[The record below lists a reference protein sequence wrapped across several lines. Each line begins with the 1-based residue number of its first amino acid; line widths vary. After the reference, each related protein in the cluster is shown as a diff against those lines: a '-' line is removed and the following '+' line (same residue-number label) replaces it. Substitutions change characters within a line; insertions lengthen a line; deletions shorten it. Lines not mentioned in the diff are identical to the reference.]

1 MADEIRVNVKTKV
14 RNADIRHVI
23 HNNREHIVVPSY
35 TLPDECVM
43 NGGLYS
49 AEEIAKSFKGLEGT
63 LAPVG
68 HPTLNGKPILA
79 KEPEAINGFH
89 VGAFNKNVSQEGGAG
104 GKRVY
109 LEKWIDV
116 EVAKQSEKGQQLLDA
131 IEAGAPIHTSTGL
144 VCRREL
150 VANQAAYQWIA
161 RDMRFDHDAIL
172 FDEPGAAT
180 PDDGVGIMVNSAELV
195 VNAICPELVTNGAL
209 KNSYGQKR
217 EALSSAV
224 RELFGSKDSYAYV
237 EDFDESDVI
246 YATPDGFFM
255 VGYEVDDGAIVIEG
269 TPQPMVAR
277 SEFVAKGAVVGTQFA
292 LVKNAVQLPAETEHQ
307 PMEPVPMDEAQKAA
321 FAELIGNAI
330 KTAVAPLTAQVE
342 DLKGKLQV
350 QADALE
356 TNAKAVDAENRA
368 VILAK
373 MPSLTVTVNALSGEP
388 LALMAA
394 EYQDAAPIASGARQ
408 VQTNAAKD
416 GLAAFDKYEGQ
427 D

>member
-1 MADEIRVNVKTKV
+1 MSDQIRVNVKTKV

-23 HNNREHIVVPSY
+23 HNNREHIVVPSF

-43 NGGLYS
+43 NGGLYP
-49 AEEIAKSFKGLEGT
+49 ADEIAKSYKGLEDT

-68 HPTLNGKPILA
+68 HPTINGKHVLA
-79 KEPEAINGFH
+79 KTPEAINAHH
-89 VGAFNKNVSQEGGAG
+89 VGAFNKNVERVGTDGA
-104 GKRVY
+104 KRVY

-116 EVAKQSEKGQQLLDA
+116 EKAKESELGQQLLDA
-131 IEAGAPIHTSTGL
+131 IESGAPIHTSTGL
-144 VCRREL
+144 VCKREL
-150 VANQAAYQWIA
+150 VSNQAGYQWIA

-237 EDFDESDVI
+237 EDFDETDVI
-246 YATPDGFFM
+246 YNTPEGFFM
-255 VGYEVDDGAIVIEG
+255 VSYEIDSGAVVIEG
-269 TPQPMVAR
+269 TPQAMIAR
-277 SEFVAKGAVVGTQFA
+277 SEFVAKGATVGTEFA
-292 LVKNAVQLPAETEHQ
+292 LVKNAVQLAPVTENQ
-307 PMEPVPMDEAQKAA
+307 PPESSPMDEAQKTA

-330 KTAVAPLTAQVE
+330 KTAVEPLTAQVA
-342 DLKGKLQV
+342 DLQGKLKAQS
-350 QADALE
+350 DALE
-356 TNAKAVDAENRA
+356 ANAKQVDADNRA

-373 MPSLTVTVNALSGEP
+373 MPGLTVTVNALSGEP

-394 EYQDAAPIASGARQ
+394 EYQDAAPIASGAKL
-408 VQTNAAKD
+408 QTNSAKS
-416 GLAAFDKYEGQ
+416 GLAAFDAYEGQ